1 MSEGL
6 SHAQQQDNRTYGGLK
21 PNEILII
28 NDDKSVTVPINLRNG
43 GYGSYTTF
51 TLAPEGRQIY
61 LNTTEILLKTDNGN
75 SVNYRLE
82 YGNRYKIFWSPSRNR
97 WDLNLIIN

>member
-1 MSEGL
+1 MAKEMRVRFVITLSVLVLVVSMSEGL

-43 GYGSYTTF
+43 GYGSYTRRT
-51 TLAPEGRQIY
+51 TAIPSTIDS
-61 LNTTEILLKTDNGN
+61 NTAIDTRSFGARVGIVGI
-75 SVNYRLE
+75 S
-82 YGNRYKIFWSPSRNR
+82 I
-97 WDLNLIIN
+97 